1 VHVPDGYL
9 SPATVGAGYALAVP
23 FWGIAVHRAG
33 KLIGGRTVPLLAIFS
48 AFTFAVMMFN
58 VPVPGGTTA
67 HAVGG
72 TLTAIVIGPWPAV
85 ISTSVAL
92 IIQALFFGD
101 GGITAIGIN
110 CLNMGVIL
118 PLAGYVVYRVFAG
131 RGSMLSQRRV
141 IAAAIGS
148 YVGITLAALAVG
160 FELGIQ
166 PGLWST
172 NGVPDYSPYGLGA
185 AIPAMLL
192 SHIVGA
198 SFVEAVVTALGL
210 AYLQRS
216 YPEILLRRNS
226 RAAELEE
233 GGRGVNPWIP
243 ALGFTATAAAAVF
256 VAGWIKGGSLGTWAG
271 LDWSSVKG
279 ADVLATVLVSG
290 IVSLAVLPVL
300 SFALRSRR
308 SWRAPMMIFVGILIW
323 VPLGLIA
330 PGGAFGEGASATPE
344 AVAAALQAK
353 QNGDHSLF
361 DALPDVNRECS
372 CVPTKMNNVDYASKT
387 LLAGYQPPWVS
398 ASAPAWK
405 QNAGYQ
411 AAGLAGMALLAVVVF
426 GAYGAVRR
434 LAPAGPPDWRTAE
447 E

>member
-1 VHVPDGYL
+1 MHVPDGYL

-23 FWGIAVHRAG
+23 FWGIAVHRVR

-72 TLTAIVIGPWPAV
+72 TLAAIVLGPWAAV

-110 CLNMGVIL
+110 SLNMGVLL
-118 PLAGYVVYRVFAG
+118 PLSGYVAYRAFAG
-131 RGSMLSQRRV
+131 RSSMLSQRRV
-141 IAAAIGS
+141 IAAAIGA
-148 YVGITLAALAVG
+148 YVGITLTALAVG

-172 NGVPDYSPYGLGA
+172 NGVPDYSPYGLGT

-192 SHIVGA
+192 SHMAGA
-198 SFVEAVVTALGL
+198 SFVEAVVTAMGL

-216 YPEILLRRNS
+216 YPEILLRRQPPQ
-226 RAAELEE
+226 AAIETR
-233 GGRGVNPWIP
+233 GRRVNPWVP
-243 ALGFTATAAAAVF
+243 ALGLTVAAATAVF
-256 VAGWIKGGSLGTWAG
+256 VAGWVKGGSLGAWGG

-279 ADVLATVLVSG
+279 GDVVATVLVSG
-290 IVSLAVLPVL
+290 LVSLVVLPAL
-300 SFALRSRR
+300 FFALTRKRG
-308 SWRAPMMIFVGILIW
+308 WRTPILIFAGILIW
-323 VPLGLIA
+323 APIGLIA
-330 PGGAFGEGASATPE
+330 PGGAFGEEVSATPGT
-344 AVAAALQAK
+344 VAAALQAK
-353 QNGDHSLF
+353 ESGDPTLF
-361 DALPDVNRECS
+361 EALPGVNKECS
-372 CVPTKMNNVDYASKT
+372 CVPNKMNNLGGASKP
-387 LLAGYQPPWVS
+387 LLAGYQLPWVS

-411 AAGLAGMALLAVVVF
+411 VAGLAGMAMLAAAVL
-426 GAYGAVRR
+426 GIYGVVRR
-434 LAPAGPPDWRTAE
+434 VAPAAPPDWRTAE
-447 E
+447 K